1 MLWFI
6 ILTLPGD
13 PTQILML
20 AVHHGLLF
28 HTTWWSYTQH
38 HVCGMPWFFISTQ
51 PNVMLAAHH
60 VILAVR
66 RDIIVS
72 TKNTQW
78 SYM

>member
-1 MLWFI
+1 MVYYF
-6 ILTLPGD
+6 TQHGD
-13 PTQILML
+13 PTPNIMLVACHDFLFRHNLMILH
-20 AVHHGLLF
+20 A
-28 HTTWWSYTQH
+28 
-38 HVCGMPWFFISTQ
+38 
-51 PNVMLAAHH
+51 NVMLAAHH